1 MRATIDSRL
10 DPETDNC
17 RFLSLRLRWSRQGPS
32 DPFPTSITS
41 FLIPPD
47 ALSTLPPTS
56 PLVHAIFNTSRIA
69 LGRRTTAPRTQ
80 GMLARPLP
88 LLAQNPADGQPVSDL
103 YPAGSIV
110 AAHRAQLLHLST
122 NPSKTLLSTTMDSYQ
137 FTDTSQQP
145 AASAVAYATASV
157 EDRQVSHNPYLDPN
171 QQDLLLAA
179 LNTQANGRENTQSQ
193 QRQSISMN
201 GADGGGFI
209 SPTEAE
215 LDNYGD
221 YTPDLDYLD
230 DGFDFENADLG
241 GEMIGALPG
250 GGDSN
255 EDLNGA
261 HEKRK
266 NPDGTDGGDAK
277 RQETGEGEKGAKK
290 PGRKPLTS
298 EPTTVCLSRLICIR
312 LNLI

>member
-1 MRATIDSRL
+1 
-10 DPETDNC
+10 
-17 RFLSLRLRWSRQGPS
+17 
-32 DPFPTSITS
+32 
-41 FLIPPD
+41 
-47 ALSTLPPTS
+47 
-56 PLVHAIFNTSRIA
+56 
-69 LGRRTTAPRTQ
+69 
-80 GMLARPLP
+80 MLH
-88 LLAQNPADGQPVSDL
+88 NPAGGQPVSDL
-103 YPAGSIV
+103 YPGSFV
-110 AAHRAQLLHLST
+110 AAPGATLPPLSVTPSELHLSM
-122 NPSKTLLSTTMDSYQ
+122 TMDTYQ

-145 AASAVAYATASV
+145 AASALSLATHSAR
-157 EDRQVSHNPYLDPN
+157 DQQNLHNPYLDPN

-179 LNTQANGRENTQSQ
+179 LNTQANSRHDTQSQ
-193 QRQSISMN
+193 QQQSISMN
-201 GADGGGFI
+201 GADGTGFI

-215 LDNYGD
+215 LDNFGE

-266 NPDGTDGGDAK
+266 NPDGKDSDGGDAK

-298 EPTTVCLSRLICIR
+298 EPTTVCCPLL
-312 LNLI
+312 LNCV